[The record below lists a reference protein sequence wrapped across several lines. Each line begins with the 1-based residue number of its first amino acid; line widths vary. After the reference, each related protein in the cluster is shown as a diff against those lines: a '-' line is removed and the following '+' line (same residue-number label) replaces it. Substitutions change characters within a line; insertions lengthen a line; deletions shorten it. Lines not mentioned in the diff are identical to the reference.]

1 MEFVRAQVIDD
12 LGRVL
17 LPNDA
22 RQRLGWETGD
32 TLSMCQ
38 LDANTLIIQLLEK
51 CPLPKCAI
59 CKKHDGPM
67 LSVNSADVCVEC
79 LEAVKKISF

>member
-1 MEFVRAQVIDD
+1 MEVVRSQVIDD

-22 RQRLGWETGD
+22 RKRLGWETGD
-32 TLSMCQ
+32 TVSMCQ
-38 LDANTLIIQLLEK
+38 LDANSLVLQLIEK

-67 LSVNSADVCVEC
+67 LNVNGADICVEC
-79 LEAVKKISF
+79 LDAVKKISF

>member
-1 MEFVRAQVIDD
+1 MDFFKPHMIDD

-17 LPNDA
+17 LPSDV
-22 RQRLGWETGD
+22 RKKLGWKIGD
-32 TLSMCQ
+32 TVSMCQ
-38 LDANTLIIQLLEK
+38 LDANTLILQLTEK

-67 LSVNSADVCVEC
+67 LSVNGTDICVGC
-79 LEAVKKISF
+79 FEAVKKISF